1 MKYVTFLLDGMADY
15 PLEEL
20 GGKTPLEYAKTDT
33 LDKLAQKAAFGT
45 FLTLPDG
52 FPTSSDVAN
61 LSVLGWDLSTAY
73 TGRGAIET
81 YGAGLTMADDTV
93 AYRVNLITEKD
104 GILLDYSAG
113 HISNEEA
120 KILIETLNEKL
131 GSDKIIFYN
140 GVSYRHILHLKGKE
154 FSANIHYE
162 KPDSSHGEKWEEILP
177 YALDSD
183 AKLTEEILREMIYK
197 SSEILSS
204 HFINR
209 KRIEENKYPANL
221 IWPWSGGKK
230 PDMPS
235 FESLYGKKGA
245 VISAVD
251 VILGIGK
258 LGGMEAVKPEGA
270 TGFIDTNYENK
281 AKTAVELLK
290 KNDFVYIHLEAIDEC
305 GHLGDLKLKIEAI
318 ELADRRL
325 IKTFFEE
332 YEKNLNEPLR
342 VLVLPDHP
350 VPVKLRKHTRDK
362 VPFMLWGSGVEID
375 ENIKKYTE
383 LTCLKGKYT
392 DLKGRDL
399 MDLLFSK

>member
-15 PLEEL
+15 PIDEL
-20 GGKTPLEYAKTDT
+20 GGKTPLEYAKTEM
-33 LDKLAQKAAFGT
+33 LDKLAQNASFGT
-45 FLTLPDG
+45 FLTLPEG

-61 LSVLGWDLSTAY
+61 LSVLGWDLKTAY

-81 YGAGLTMADDTV
+81 YGAGLSMRDDTV

-120 KILIETLNEKL
+120 KILIETLNERL
-131 GSDKIIFYN
+131 GNEKIIFYT
-140 GVSYRHILHLKGKE
+140 GVSYRHILHLNGDE
-154 FSANIHYE
+154 FSANIYYA

-177 YALDSD
+177 YAIDSE

-197 SSEILSS
+197 SKEILAN
-204 HFINR
+204 HFINK

-230 PDMPS
+230 PNMPS

-258 LGGMEAVKPEGA
+258 LGGMEAIKPEGA

-281 AKTAVELLK
+281 AKAAVELLK
-290 KNDFVYIHLEAIDEC
+290 RNDFVYIHLEAIDEC
-305 GHLGDLKLKIEAI
+305 GHLGDLKLKIKAI
-318 ELADRRL
+318 ELADKRL
-325 IKTFFEE
+325 VNTFFSE
-332 YEKNLNEPLR
+332 YEKTFTEPLR

-362 VPFMLWGSGVEID
+362 VPFMLWGSGVEVD
-375 ENIKKYTE
+375 ENIKKYSE
-383 LTCLKGKYT
+383 ANCLKGKYA
-392 DLKGRDL
+392 DLKGREL